1 MFGRG
6 WVIFFLAGAA
16 LLPYALSQPTVR
28 QTLASPLQM
37 LSKPV
42 AEIKKQAS
50 PAASATP
57 KEAATPAAHGTALQP
72 AALEPRKAASAVPTI
87 PLEQALRWDVKPA
100 WVLAAWPRVTTELPD
115 LELQG
120 YRISYV
126 SGTTESDLAGSLT
139 YYFDGALRLQ
149 KLTFNGSTGD
159 AKRLVQFLLSQHH
172 FQRRL
177 GDDPSLYLYQVEQ
190 DGQALSEL
198 RIKAAPIVRSGNP
211 LRRFEVTLE
220 MRRPE
225 E

>member
-6 WVIFFLAGAA
+6 WVVFFLAGAA
-16 LLPYALSQPTVR
+16 LLPYALSQPTVKSV
-28 QTLASPLQM
+28 LSSPLQL
-37 LSKPV
+37 LSKSV
-42 AEIKKQAS
+42 TETTK
-50 PAASATP
+50 PATAGTAAP
-57 KEAATPAAHGTALQP
+57 KDAAAKTPAKTEPQL
-72 AALEPRKAASAVPTI
+72 AAVEPRKASSAAALI

-100 WVLAAWPRVTTELPD
+100 WVLVAWPRVTTELSD
-115 LELQG
+115 LDLQG

-126 SGTTESDLAGSLT
+126 SGTTESDIAGSLT

-149 KLTFNGSTGD
+149 KLTFTGSTGD
-159 AKRLVQFLLSQHH
+159 AKRLVQFVMSQHH

-198 RIKAAPIVRSGNP
+198 RVKAAPIVRTGNP
-211 LRRFEVTLE
+211 MRRFEVSLE